1 MVDYSPAGLDFKIF
15 MCEVLYNMAC
25 CFRSLDLTEKSERLL
40 SLAIKF
46 AVNDSHRQII
56 ESCVKLRRIT
66 LDMFTIESGLQF
78 SPILKLKTLGKQDM
92 PKGCNPK
99 LPKGVEKNS
108 VDQYSKSSF
117 IDEEKKRNN
126 HQANDNYLKL
136 IRSKSLVFNHLSSR
150 KKEETKINLKESST
164 PRPNQQK
171 QKSMLKIQFPTGN
184 LVILLNQDAG
194 LEELKRKVALKLNN
208 ISGNKYDRL
217 CFRNDGYVV
226 NTDKEFVNL
235 RMQEE
240 VLELSLDV

>member
-1 MVDYSPAGLDFKIF
+1 MVDYSPAGLDFKIY
-15 MCEVLYNMAC
+15 MCEVLYNMAF

-66 LDMFTIESGLQF
+66 LDMFTIEAGLQF
-78 SPILKLKTLGKQDM
+78 APILKLKTLGKQDI
-92 PKGCNPK
+92 
-99 LPKGVEKNS
+99 PKGVEKNS
-108 VDQYSKSSF
+108 VDQYSISSF
-117 IDEEKKRNN
+117 TDEEKKGNK
-126 HQANDNYLKL
+126 HQASDNYLKL

-150 KKEETKINLKESST
+150 KKEETKNNVKESST
-164 PRPNQQK
+164 PSINQQK

-184 LVILLNQDAG
+184 LVILLNQDSG
-194 LEELKRKVALKLNN
+194 LEELKRKVALKLYNR
-208 ISGNKYDRL
+208 GGGKYDRI
-217 CFRNDGYVV
+217 CFRKDGYVV